1 MKTYEIQGQKIG
13 ADDLWLGV
21 FGSGAS
27 QFTWWQSFAF
37 AKGDPDRAGHAL
49 VTGRLWSE
57 GGWDYAVR
65 AWITA
70 DDLARA
76 AELVLGQYVQTL
88 TRRPFELD
96 NLDADAADVILQQA
110 VFGEVIYG

>member
-1 MKTYEIQGQKIG
+1 MKTYEIQGQKIS

-21 FGSGAS
+21 FGSGVN
-27 QFTWWQSFAF
+27 QFSWWQSFAF
-37 AKGDPDRAGHAL
+37 ANGDIERAGRAL
-49 VTGRLWSE
+49 VTGERVSE
-57 GGWDYAVR
+57 GGWDYPVR

-70 DDLARA
+70 DDLAQA
-76 AELVLGQYVQTL
+76 AELVLGRYVQTL